1 MATQTTTIE
10 SGVADTIQL
19 RKLGKDG
26 SADENDMASP
36 HMNQN
41 VLPDAPENTEGV
53 EYRSGL
59 AEETHDY
66 PTGIEFWFITIV
78 LGALLI
84 LGALD
89 TNIVA
94 TAVPRYC

>member
-10 SGVADTIQL
+10 SSVADAIQL

-26 SADENDMASP
+26 SAGENNMASP

-41 VLPDAPENTEGV
+41 VLPDAPENIEGA
-53 EYRSGL
+53 ESRSGT

-66 PTGIEFWFITIV
+66 PKGIEFWFITII

-94 TAVPRYC
+94 TAVPR